1 MACDQNPD
9 LDTEVF
15 NDTFIY
21 SLSFLWNKN
30 LLGFMEKKY
39 QYMCILSS
47 NSTLQLF
54 PENGLQDPLQ
64 LIAV

>member
-1 MACDQNPD
+1 
-9 LDTEVF
+9 
-15 NDTFIY
+15 
-21 SLSFLWNKN
+21 
-30 LLGFMEKKY
+30 MEKKY